1 MAKLY
6 EYQGKELL
14 EKGGIPIPKGRR
26 AKTVEE
32 AKGFAAEIGK
42 PVVVKAQAWVT
53 GRAQAGGVK
62 FAENPVEAEKVAA
75 QILGINLK
83 GFKVR
88 EVLVEEKLDIDRE
101 FYVGMI
107 IDDVNK
113 CPVVIFSSVG
123 GTGIE
128 EIASKFPDKVVKFPV
143 DVAAGLRGYQAKD
156 ILRKL
161 EVSGDLQT
169 ALSDLLVRFF
179 QVCKKNEA
187 RSAEINPLVL
197 TREGK
202 LVAADCHMVV
212 DDYAVFRH
220 PELGIEIAREFDR
233 PPTDLEKVAYR
244 VEAKDHRGT
253 FYFLQMEQEFKP
265 RSGYIGF
272 HGAGGGGS
280 MMSMDALLSQ
290 GFKIANYCDASGNP
304 SASKVY
310 RAARI
315 ILSQGNIDGYFA
327 SGSGVASQEQFHS
340 ARGLVKAFR
349 EVDPAIPAVIRIG
362 GNSEELAIEIL
373 QTYTKGLSCKM
384 EAYGRDTSA
393 VFCAKRLRALIDAWD
408 YSRKG
413 SSRIVQGGAN
423 PSSYQFDTLT
433 GKLLIGHE
441 KCQSCEKKPC
451 VESCTAKILKFDDQG
466 MPILNVTPQEAKKGR
481 CTECLACELVCQ
493 FHGNKGISIDLP
505 IPGLNDL
512 KRLGASFVVTD
523 KT

>member
-1 MAKLY
+1 LEIEMAKLY

-14 EKGGIPIPKGRR
+14 RKGGIFIPKGGL
-26 AKTVEE
+26 AKTKEE
-32 AKGFAAEIGK
+32 ARKIAEEIGR
-42 PVVVKAQAWVT
+42 PVVIKAQAWVT

-62 FAENPVEAEKVAA
+62 FAENPAETEKIAD
-75 QILGINLK
+75 QILGMNIK

-88 EVLVEEKLDIDRE
+88 EILVEERLDIGRE
-101 FYVGMI
+101 FYLGMI
-107 IDDVNK
+107 IDDVAK
-113 CPVVIFSSVG
+113 CPILIFSSVG

-128 EIASKFPDKVVKFPV
+128 EIARKYPDKVIKFPV
-143 DVAAGLRGYQAKD
+143 DIHTGLRGFDAKN

-161 EVSGDLQT
+161 EIRGELQT
-169 ALSDLLVRFF
+169 KLSELLVKFY
-179 QVCKKNEA
+179 QVCRKSEA

-197 TREGK
+197 TQQGQII
-202 LVAADCHMVV
+202 AADSHIVI

-233 PPTDLEKVAYR
+233 PPTELEKVAYQ

-253 FYFLQMEQEFKP
+253 FYFLQMGQKFKP

-290 GFKIANYCDASGNP
+290 GFKIANYCDTSGNP

-310 RAARI
+310 RAAKI
-315 ILSQGNIDGYFA
+315 ILSQKNIDGYFA

-349 EVDPAIPAVIRIG
+349 EVNLSIPAVIRIG

-373 QTYTKGLSCKM
+373 QTYTKDLPGKV

-393 VFCAKRLRALIDAWD
+393 VFCAKRLRELVNNWD
-408 YSRKG
+408 YSRKASPKEIQLKPG
-413 SSRIVQGGAN
+413 
-423 PSSYQFDTLT
+423 PSSYHFDTMT
-433 GKLLIGHE
+433 GKLVIDHE
-441 KCQSCEKKPC
+441 KCKTCLDKPC
-451 VESCTAKILKFDDQG
+451 VDSCAAKILKFDNEK
-466 MPILNVTPQEAKKGR
+466 PVLSITPQEAKKGR
-481 CTECLACELVCQ
+481 CTECLACELACQ
-493 FHGNKGISIDLP
+493 FHGNKAIMIDLP
-505 IPGLNDL
+505 IPGL
-512 KRLGASFVVTD
+512 D
-523 KT
+523 KAVEEA

>member
-26 AKTVEE
+26 AKTGEE
-32 AKGFAAEIGK
+32 AKNFAAEIGK
-42 PVVVKAQAWVT
+42 PVVIKAQAWVT
-53 GRAQAGGVK
+53 GRAHAGGVK
-62 FAENPVEAEKVAA
+62 FAQDPAEAEKVAD
-75 QILGINLK
+75 QILGMNLK

-88 EVLVEEKLDIDRE
+88 EVLLEEKLDIDRE

-107 IDDVNK
+107 VDDVNK

-128 EIASKFPDKVVKFPV
+128 EIASRFPDKVVKLPV
-143 DVAAGLRGYQAKD
+143 DINAGLRGYHAKD

-161 EVSGDLQT
+161 EIRGELQT
-169 ALSDLLVRFF
+169 GLGDLLVRFF
-179 QVCKKNEA
+179 QVCRKNEA

-197 TREGK
+197 TKEGK
-202 LVAADCHMVV
+202 IVAADCHMVV

-233 PPTDLEKVAYR
+233 PPTDLEKVAFQ

-253 FYFLQMEQEFKP
+253 FYFLQMEQELKP

-290 GFKIANYCDASGNP
+290 GFRIANYCDASGNP

-315 ILSQGNIDGYFA
+315 ILSQKNIDGYFA

-373 QTYTKGLSCKM
+373 HTYTKDLSCKL

-393 VFCAKRLRALIDAWD
+393 VYCAKRLRALIDTWD
-408 YSRKG
+408 YGRKG
-413 SSRIVQGGAN
+413 IAARDEDKPG
-423 PSSYQFDTLT
+423 PSSYYFDTLT
-433 GKLLIGHE
+433 GKLWIDHG
-441 KCQSCEKKPC
+441 KCKSCEKRPC
-451 VESCTAKILKFDDQG
+451 VESCSAKILKFDDQG

-481 CTECLACELVCQ
+481 CTECLACELACQ
-493 FHGNKGISIDLP
+493 FDGNKGIYIDLP
-505 IPGLNDL
+505 IPGL
-512 KRLGASFVVTD
+512 KG
-523 KT
+523 

>member
-14 EKGGIPIPKGRR
+14 RKGGIFIPKGGL
-26 AKTVEE
+26 AKTKEE
-32 AKGFAAEIGK
+32 ARKIAEEIGR

-62 FAENPVEAEKVAA
+62 FAQDPAEAEKIAG
-75 QILGINLK
+75 QILGMDIK
-83 GFKVR
+83 GFNVR
-88 EVLVEEKLDIDRE
+88 EILIEEKLDMDRE
-101 FYVGMI
+101 FYIGMI
-107 IDDVNK
+107 VDDVAK
-113 CPVVIFSSVG
+113 CPVLIFSSVG

-128 EIASKFPDKVVKFPV
+128 EIARKYPDKVVKFPIDIV
-143 DVAAGLRGYQAKD
+143 TGLKSYEARN

-161 EVSGDLQT
+161 ETRDELQSG
-169 ALSDLLVRFF
+169 LSDLLVKFY
-179 QVCKKNEA
+179 QVCRKYEA

-197 TREGK
+197 TKQGQI
-202 LVAADCHMVV
+202 VAADSHIVI

-233 PPTDLEKVAYR
+233 PPTELEKVAYQ

-253 FYFLQMEQEFKP
+253 FYFLQMEQKIEP

-290 GFKIANYCDASGNP
+290 GFKIANYCDTSGNP

-310 RAARI
+310 RAAKI
-315 ILSQGNIDGYFA
+315 ILSQKNIDGYFA

-349 EVDPAIPAVIRIG
+349 EVHLSIPAVIRIG
-362 GNSEELAIEIL
+362 GNSEEIAIEIL
-373 QTYTKGLSCKM
+373 HTYTKDLPGNV

-393 VFCAKRLRALIDAWD
+393 VFCAKRLRELVNHWD
-408 YSRKG
+408 YSREVSVKEIQEKPG
-413 SSRIVQGGAN
+413 
-423 PSSYQFDTLT
+423 PSAYNFDTIT
-433 GKLLIGHE
+433 GKLIINHE
-441 KCQSCEKKPC
+441 KCKTCVDKPC
-451 VESCTAKILKFDDQG
+451 VDSCAAKILKFDNDK
-466 MPILNVTPQEAKKGR
+466 PVLSITPQEAKKGR
-481 CTECLACELVCQ
+481 CTECLACELACQ
-493 FHGNKGISIDLP
+493 FHGNKAIYIDLP
-505 IPGLNDL
+505 ISGL
-512 KRLGASFVVTD
+512 D
-523 KT
+523 KAVEV